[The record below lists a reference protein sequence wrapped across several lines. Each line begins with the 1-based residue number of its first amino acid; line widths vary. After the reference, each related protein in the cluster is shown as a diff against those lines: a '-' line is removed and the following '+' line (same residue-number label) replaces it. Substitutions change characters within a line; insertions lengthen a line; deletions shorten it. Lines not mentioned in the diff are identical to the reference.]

1 MTTSTTGT
9 SNNAKPL
16 VNHDHQPLRSPSY
29 SHAGAVDPDLGSV
42 MSMTQK
48 DSSSY
53 QWPRTA
59 AKLYMPLQW
68 QQSGYETCT
77 IEFDSSRQLLK
88 IIDEERSVID
98 VINPMDIIGVDAEV
112 KLFDS
117 SDTKEAP
124 GTVLC
129 GENATLESNE
139 NSPTKDGAS
148 LACNAFDVISQKQ
161 NDQVIAKDTQGAA
174 VLNIYSY
181 PKSPASSNSWWCS
194 SSEHTKNH
202 VPNPHYTSGKG
213 PRRARHYSFPVAPT
227 HDFEALTDL
236 IKAVRTVSLLPPN
249 KRKYLV
255 ILNPKSGTGKA
266 RTIWS
271 KTVEI
276 MLEKEASIDIVL
288 TETAFPGHAMEL
300 MRDNAEL
307 LTYDAV
313 ICMGG
318 DGVLHEMLQG
328 CQARPDFQ
336 LLLRSLRLG
345 VVGCGTGN
353 GLAKSLTYAAEVS
366 DAITVFIG
374 VARVPLVNVPL
385 RNDC

>member
-1 MTTSTTGT
+1 
-9 SNNAKPL
+9 
-16 VNHDHQPLRSPSY
+16 
-29 SHAGAVDPDLGSV
+29 
-42 MSMTQK
+42 
-48 DSSSY
+48 
-53 QWPRTA
+53 
-59 AKLYMPLQW
+59 
-68 QQSGYETCT
+68 
-77 IEFDSSRQLLK
+77 
-88 IIDEERSVID
+88 
-98 VINPMDIIGVDAEV
+98 
-112 KLFDS
+112 
-117 SDTKEAP
+117 
-124 GTVLC
+124 
-129 GENATLESNE
+129 
-139 NSPTKDGAS
+139 
-148 LACNAFDVISQKQ
+148 
-161 NDQVIAKDTQGAA
+161 
-174 VLNIYSY
+174 
-181 PKSPASSNSWWCS
+181 
-194 SSEHTKNH
+194 
-202 VPNPHYTSGKG
+202 
-213 PRRARHYSFPVAPT
+213 
-227 HDFEALTDL
+227 
-236 IKAVRTVSLLPPN
+236 
-249 KRKYLV
+249 
-255 ILNPKSGTGKA
+255 
-266 RTIWS
+266 
-271 KTVEI
+271 